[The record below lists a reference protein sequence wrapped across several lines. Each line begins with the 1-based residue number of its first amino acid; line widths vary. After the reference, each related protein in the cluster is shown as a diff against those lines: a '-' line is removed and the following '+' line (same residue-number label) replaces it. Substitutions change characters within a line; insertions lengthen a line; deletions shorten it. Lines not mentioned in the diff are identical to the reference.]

1 MPAIS
6 LNTPPIRGHGP
17 LLHHMTIHENRAL
30 SIRGHGPLLHHM
42 TISEN
47 TPTNPKTRRSGP

>member
-17 LLHHMTIHENRAL
+17 LLHHMTIFESPGMGDPRAAPPEITL
-30 SIRGHGPLLHHM
+30 THAPQ
-42 TISEN
+42 N
-47 TPTNPKTRRSGP
+47 T